1 MENKY
6 IDFNQLI
13 NFKRN
18 KLDFLTYF
26 KVQKSNNNYLKNKI
40 YKKLMINNY
49 YLDNMQKKAVYTDEI
64 NTLVLSGAGSGK
76 TLTICAKIRYLI
88 EEKGINEKDILCLSF
103 TNESVN
109 DLKSKIKYDV
119 DIFTFHK
126 LSLEILNDYNKHT
139 KVVSNYLSYI
149 IDEIFLSIVKDID
162 DKALK
167 QFNNSI
173 TSFINLFKVNNLD
186 ISYLDKLIKRNKDKL
201 LLLIKKI
208 YLIYQEELY
217 SANLIDFNDMINTSI
232 KLIKKNG
239 LKRYYK
245 YIIIDEYQDISM
257 NRYELVKLI
266 KDSCNSKLFVVGD
279 DYQSIYRFA
288 GSNISMVSHFKKY
301 FGYSKIIKINNTYR
315 NSKELIKVATDFI
328 LKNKN
333 QIRKKIH
340 SDISIK
346 KPIKIIYYKKNMSIK
361 FKELLKIINDKV
373 MILVRNNYDIN
384 YILDN
389 DVTLVDDKIRYN
401 DKEFVYK
408 TIHKSKGLEEENII
422 ILRLEDSYY
431 GFPNKKKDI
440 TDLLIKKDKYKYEE
454 ERRLFYVGLT
464 RAKKN
469 VYLFVS
475 KENPSIFVKE
485 ILRNNKKYIEVLDL

>member
-1 MENKY
+1 MEKKY
-6 IDFNQLI
+6 IDYNQLI
-13 NFKRN
+13 NLKRN
-18 KLDFLTYF
+18 KLDFLTYLQV
-26 KVQKSNNNYLKNKI
+26 KKGNNNYLKNRIDKEV
-40 YKKLMINNY
+40 MINNY

-76 TLTICAKIRYLI
+76 TSTICAKIRYLI

-109 DLKSKIKYDV
+109 DLKNKIKYEV

-139 KVVSNYLSYI
+139 KIVSNYLSYI

-162 DKALK
+162 DKVLK

-186 ISYLDKLIKRNKDKL
+186 ISYLDKLIKKNKDKL

-217 SANLIDFNDMINTSI
+217 SANLIDFNDMINASSR
-232 KLIKKNG
+232 LIKKNG

-288 GSNISMVSHFKKY
+288 GSNIKMISHFKKY
-301 FGYSKIIKINNTYR
+301 FGYTKIIKINNTYR
-315 NSKELIKVATDFI
+315 NSKELIKVASDFI
-328 LKNKN
+328 MKNKR
-333 QIRKKIH
+333 QIRKNI
-340 SDISIK
+340 SSNISIK

-361 FKELLKIINDKV
+361 FKELVKIIDGRV

-401 DKEFVYK
+401 NKEFVYK

-469 VYLFVS
+469 VYLFVL

>member
-1 MENKY
+1 MEKKY
-6 IDFNQLI
+6 IDYNQLI
-13 NFKRN
+13 NLKRN
-18 KLDFLTYF
+18 KLDFLTYLQV
-26 KVQKSNNNYLKNKI
+26 KKGNNNYLKNRIDKEV
-40 YKKLMINNY
+40 MINNY

-76 TLTICAKIRYLI
+76 TSTICAKIRYLI

-109 DLKSKIKYDV
+109 DLKNKIKYEV

-139 KVVSNYLSYI
+139 KIVSNYLSYI

-162 DKALK
+162 DKVLK

-186 ISYLDKLIKRNKDKL
+186 ISYLDKLIKKNKDKL

-217 SANLIDFNDMINTSI
+217 SANLIDFNDMINASSR
-232 KLIKKNG
+232 LIKKNG
-239 LKRYYK
+239 LKRYYT

-288 GSNISMVSHFKKY
+288 GSNIKMISHFKKY
-301 FGYSKIIKINNTYR
+301 FGYTKIIKINNTYR
-315 NSKELIKVATDFI
+315 NSKELIKVASDFI
-328 LKNKN
+328 MKNKR
-333 QIRKKIH
+333 QIRKNI
-340 SDISIK
+340 SSNISIK

-361 FKELLKIINDKV
+361 FKELVKIIDGRV

-401 DKEFVYK
+401 NKEFVYK

-469 VYLFVS
+469 VYLFVL